1 MDDKVKLNKIFK
13 NNPKK
18 YKSNYSLFSY
28 IKIIRLIYILL
39 FTLVIYLFLKKKDY
53 INNRKEIK
61 IYFDK
66 YEENIYNEI
75 KEKLRKTNCSQM
87 WSNQREFLNG
97 IIRKFRPKKILE
109 IGVASGGS
117 SIIILNAIKDIKN
130 AHLYSIDLNNNTG
143 IGYCVSKFFPEFL
156 NKWSLYKGNIAA
168 KFIEKLEDILIWY

>member
-1 MDDKVKLNKIFK
+1 
-13 NNPKK
+13 
-18 YKSNYSLFSY
+18 
-28 IKIIRLIYILL
+28 
-39 FTLVIYLFLKKKDY
+39 
-53 INNRKEIK
+53 
-61 IYFDK
+61 
-66 YEENIYNEI
+66 
-75 KEKLRKTNCSQM
+75 M

-168 KFIEKLEDILIWY
+168 KFIEKIGGYIDMALIDSAHFEPGEIMDFLIVLPFLKEGAIVCFHDIGNQITKAGYKNSRKEWAPYLIII